1 MASRGKHVP
10 RAPLAKGASSSR
22 KVASKRGP
30 ERRTTA
36 PSQRVAAKGHR
47 TLVHLAVPQDVVD
60 DLDTL
65 LWLRVTA
72 AGASVEAIRG
82 GKNQIYDEAVE
93 EFLTRHERRP
103 CEALT
108 MRQPTRGWR
117 TLWVSTP
124 LVERCTQVATR
135 ESVSVGRVVGQALS
149 SFLGERITPSWR
161 AFRQEASDRARAL
174 LTGKSKR

>member
-1 MASRGKHVP
+1 MASRGKQVSRVSP
-10 RAPLAKGASSSR
+10 ANERSAARETPSKTSRA
-22 KVASKRGP
+22 
-30 ERRTTA
+30 RRNTA
-36 PSQRVAAKGHR
+36 PSQRAAAKGHR

-72 AGASVEAIRG
+72 AGESVEAIRG

-93 EFLTRHERRP
+93 QFLARHEQHA
-103 CEALT
+103 CEALK

-124 LVERCTQVATR
+124 LVERCIRVANR
-135 ESVSVGRVVGQALS
+135 EEVSVGRVVAHALA
-149 SFLGERITPSWR
+149 SFLGERIAPSWR
-161 AFRQEASDRARAL
+161 EFRRAASDRARGL
-174 LTGKSKR
+174 LTGKTKR

>member
-1 MASRGKHVP
+1 MASREKHTP
-10 RAPLAKGASSSR
+10 RAALASGPSSSR
-22 KVASKRGP
+22 EVPSKNPRA
-30 ERRTTA
+30 RRNTA

-72 AGASVEAIRG
+72 AGKSVEAIRG

-93 EFLTRHERRP
+93 QFLARHERRP

-108 MRQPTRGWR
+108 RRQPTRGWR

-124 LVERCTQVATR
+124 LVERCTRVATR
-135 ESVSVGRVVGQALS
+135 EGVSIGRVVGQALA

-161 AFRQEASDRARAL
+161 AFRQEASDRARSL